1 MLQLKPHPENVPA
14 PNHRE
19 TPRNVSHIPFLQKV
33 CGKPLVCAK
42 GSQFFLILFRYR
54 HMRPLCAWMLPR
66 HMELGVRKMDRRAQ
80 KFSPKCTKN
89 LRPTRALEK
98 APSLLFLCKSPQ
110 PILILIKLIN
120 RCAADKDSYSLTY
133 ATAFIEAVSLNELL
147 QGSLNFDL
155 NWT

>member
-1 MLQLKPHPENVPA
+1 MFGL
-14 PNHRE
+14 R
-19 TPRNVSHIPFLQKV
+19 
-33 CGKPLVCAK
+33 
-42 GSQFFLILFRYR
+42 
-54 HMRPLCAWMLPR
+54 
-66 HMELGVRKMDRRAQ
+66 
-80 KFSPKCTKN
+80 CTKN
-89 LRPTRALEK
+89 LRPTPTLEK
-98 APSLLFLCKSPQ
+98 AWKSVLFFLCKSPQ